1 MKPLQDEKLPILF
14 EILVFFLELLLY
26 YKLLLESSLLF
37 LSFLNFSGND
47 RGFCVSWKRSC
58 GRSFGDYS
66 GLLLTF
72 APLLC
77 GSQVITGVS
86 SICDFVF
93 IGVQARGHQKFIQSS
108 VNRFISKPCNVT
120 IKKTQHLQLLI
131 PITVNKPK
139 LTPPLRSNDWP
150 TRE

>member
-1 MKPLQDEKLPILF
+1 MKSVLEGVSDVCWKRISDFLPAFSSVNRLINGG
-14 EILVFFLELLLY
+14 V
-26 YKLLLESSLLF
+26 SSLLF

-77 GSQVITGVS
+77 GSQVITGAGTRCMSFLS
-86 SICDFVF
+86 S
-93 IGVQARGHQKFIQSS
+93 SPS
-108 VNRFISKPCNVT
+108 LVT
-120 IKKTQHLQLLI
+120 S
-131 PITVNKPK
+131 
-139 LTPPLRSNDWP
+139 R
-150 TRE
+150 